1 MAIPLIY
8 NIRNLKVRAGAT
20 VMTALGVALTV
31 AIAIFIMMLLS
42 GLSQAFHS
50 TGNPLNVMAL
60 RQGSDSEL
68 TSFMSNDVFQ
78 TLKTLPGV
86 ARDQAGQPMIS
97 GEMLVAVV
105 LPRRNGTGETNVI
118 VRGISLNGWEN
129 LRPGIKIVEGRKF
142 QEGQHE
148 VVVSKS
154 VARRFDH
161 ASLGEKVMFG
171 KSPWTVVGIFDGAGS
186 AFDSE
191 IWSDVNQ
198 MKADFDRPGYS
209 SAVLRATDEVSADSL
224 AKSLGGDQRIKLD
237 GVLET
242 AYYAKQT
249 RSGMFIQWIGTIVAI
264 IMAVGSSFAAMNTMY
279 AAVAYRGREIATLRV
294 MGFNRPS
301 ILTSFVFESLVLSLL
316 GGAAALLL
324 MLPFNGMTTGT
335 YNMMS
340 FSEVVFNMRMTPQIV
355 ITAVCFAAFMGLIG
369 GLAPAWHVSRQN
381 ILNALRD

>member
-8 NIRNLKVRAGAT
+8 HVRNLRVRAGAT

-50 TGNPLNVMAL
+50 TGNPRNVMAL
-60 RQGSDSEL
+60 RKGSDSEL
-68 TSFMSNDVFQ
+68 TSFMSNDTFQ
-78 TLKTLPGV
+78 ALKTLPGV
-86 ARDQAGQPMIS
+86 ARDDKGDPMVS
-97 GEMLVAVV
+97 GEMVVAVV
-105 LPRRNGTGETNVI
+105 LPRRNGSGETNVV
-118 VRGISLNGWEN
+118 VRGISPMALKM
-129 LRPGIKIVEGRKF
+129 RPTIKIAEGRWF

-154 VARRFDH
+154 VARRFDN
-161 ASLGEKVMFG
+161 AGLGQSVMFG
-171 KSPWTVVGIFDGAGS
+171 KSPWTVVGIFDASGS
-186 AFDSE
+186 AYDSE
-191 IWSDVNQ
+191 IWGDVNQ

-209 SAVLRATDEVSADSL
+209 SAVLRATDEMAADSL
-224 AKSLGGDQRIKLD
+224 AKRLPDDQRIKLD

-242 AYYAKQT
+242 EYYAKQT

-279 AAVAYRGREIATLRV
+279 AAVAYRGREIATLRI

-301 ILTSFVFESLVLSLL
+301 ILTSFVFESLLLSLL
-316 GGAAALLL
+316 GGAAAVVL
-324 MLPFNGMTTGT
+324 MLPFNGLTTGT
-335 YNMMS
+335 SNMMT
-340 FSEVVFNMRMTPQIV
+340 FSEVVFHLRMTPQIV
-355 ITAVCFAAFMGLIG
+355 VTAVGFAAFMGLIG
-369 GLAPAWHVSRQN
+369 GIAPAWHASRQN